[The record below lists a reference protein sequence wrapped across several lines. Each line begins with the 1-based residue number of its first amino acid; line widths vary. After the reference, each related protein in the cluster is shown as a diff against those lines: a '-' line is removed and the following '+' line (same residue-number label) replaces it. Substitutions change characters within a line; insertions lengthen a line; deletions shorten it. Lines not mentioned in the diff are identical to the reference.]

1 MILRNLE
8 MELIDRTF
16 SLLGKSE
23 KNFEISKIL
32 NELGVS
38 QPLPRANDDTDA
50 LLLEDINSF
59 LFLGFTTAETL
70 PLTKN
75 NLEFMEGELIL
86 SSLAIQYNP
95 EILDETL
102 PFELDFNLELN
113 EVTNKYGNY
122 DWKRDYDNAYEWTI
136 SEFKVL
142 LVFNDDNSKLLEI
155 CYGLPQW
162 FHIE

>member
-23 KNFEISKIL
+23 KN
-32 NELGVS
+32 
-38 QPLPRANDDTDA
+38 
-50 LLLEDINSF
+50 
-59 LFLGFTTAETL
+59 
-70 PLTKN
+70 
-75 NLEFMEGELIL
+75 LEFMEGELIF

-102 PFELDFNLELN
+102 PFELDFNLKLN
-113 EVTNKYGNY
+113 EVTNIYGNY

-136 SEFKVL
+136 VSL
-142 LVFNDDNSKLLEI
+142 L
-155 CYGLPQW
+155 
-162 FHIE
+162 